1 MPYFTFKSRPKDL
14 NFSKALYVKSNQGK
28 IGLEK
33 IQNFL
38 NKYFLFEIVSKLL
51 MLAKIKML
59 RYINEAISKHDI
71 DMLVQTQE
79 IKFIKLKKE
88 ELHEKVQ
95 LLFCRYMKN

>member
-1 MPYFTFKSRPKDL
+1 
-14 NFSKALYVKSNQGK
+14 
-28 IGLEK
+28 
-33 IQNFL
+33 
-38 NKYFLFEIVSKLL
+38 